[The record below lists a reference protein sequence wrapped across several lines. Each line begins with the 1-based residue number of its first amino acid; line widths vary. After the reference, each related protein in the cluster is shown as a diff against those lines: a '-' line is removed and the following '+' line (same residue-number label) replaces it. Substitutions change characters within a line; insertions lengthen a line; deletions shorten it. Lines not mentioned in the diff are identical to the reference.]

1 MASQSNGLFIA
12 TFKVVSI
19 QWCQNYHLKV
29 MMVQVL
35 LSYLDFSWQMKFIKL
50 ISCYAT
56 RLINQNEHP
65 LCSYIYVYLDLDN
78 KLIRL
83 FGRVT
88 LCKLKQKIKLLYT
101 LASTALFLTIPNN
114 ASFQSVESLT

>member
-19 QWCQNYHLKV
+19 QWCQNYHIKV

-50 ISCYAT
+50 IFCYAT
-56 RLINQNEHP
+56 RLINQNEHH
-65 LCSYIYVYLDLDN
+65 LCRYVHILIYLDLDN

-88 LCKLKQKIKLLYT
+88 VCLKLKQKIKLLYI
-101 LASTALFLTIPNN
+101 LASILIFNWN
-114 ASFQSVESLT
+114 FNDCHYSL